1 MNHYSLQW
9 LDDNYHAMRRA
20 IEANSVTRRA
30 TSIGEAHNPDGESY
44 FHIVIPTELDQKDD
58 DGRLYVWTRAAIIPD
73 LTDHIMTAVTIDD
86 DAEISKTKT
95 TYDLVKN
102 AFASKTFNL
111 DTSWEEVV
119 TWISQN
125 LVTKLTES
133 AKSNKH
139 KKLTLEEA
147 KKILE
152 DNSYIVE

>member
-1 MNHYSLQW
+1 MDHYTTQW
-9 LDDNYHAMRRA
+9 LDDNYRAMRKA
-20 IEANSVTRRA
+20 IVANSVTRRA
-30 TSIGEAHNPDGESY
+30 TSIGEVHNSASESY
-44 FHIVIPTELDQKDD
+44 FRIVIPTELDQKDD
-58 DGRLYVWTRAAIIPD
+58 NGRIYVWTQVAIIPD
-73 LTDHIMTAVTIDD
+73 LTDHIMTVVTIDD
-86 DAEISKTKT
+86 DADISKTKT

-102 AFASKTFNL
+102 AFASKTFEL

-133 AKSNKH
+133 T
-139 KKLTLEEA
+139 KLTIEEA

>member
-1 MNHYSLQW
+1 MDHYCSQW
-9 LDDNYHAMRRA
+9 LDDNYLVMRKA

-44 FHIVIPTELDQKDD
+44 FHIVIPTELDQEHD
-58 DGRLYVWTRAAIIPD
+58 DGRLYVWTQVDIIPD
-73 LTDHIMTAVTIDD
+73 LTDHIMTVVTIDD
-86 DAEISKTKT
+86 DADISKTKT

-102 AFASKTFNL
+102 AFASKTFEL

-133 AKSNKH
+133 T
-139 KKLTLEEA
+139 KLSLEEA

-152 DNSYIVE
+152 DNNYIVE